1 MLIIQAGLLRMY
13 SNAGGRPE
21 TESITQSGHWFRR
34 LGAITQAQPDRRP
47 PDDCER
53 RTRSASAGEFI

>member
-21 TESITQSGHWFRR
+21 TDIYISGSITQSGH
-34 LGAITQAQPDRRP
+34 
-47 PDDCER
+47 
-53 RTRSASAGEFI
+53 